1 MLSIA
6 ICALTTLLVYSSHNS
21 FSQKKALPACTQ
33 QTFAAFKPLPKIE
46 YECPAGLIESDDRI
60 LKLPERAKALRGI
73 VKELEAFSDPAWWQA
88 EVDDLNA
95 CEVHGSAGE
104 ANHRARP

>member
-33 QTFAAFKPLPKIE
+33 QTFAAFKPLPKME

-60 LKLPERAKALRGI
+60 LKLPERRRRYAVSSKNWKRSQIRRG
-73 VKELEAFSDPAWWQA
+73 
-88 EVDDLNA
+88 
-95 CEVHGSAGE
+95 G
-104 ANHRARP
+104 RPKLMI